1 MTKRGQTKIFHLS
14 KTAWLSLLRVLSLS
28 IENCGLCI
36 PVSERERVSE
46 GKRDEGDFERKERE
60 RVCVRGLR
68 RPRPVGERERES
80 EANLV
85 VRRFFAP
92 AIKVSFAF

>member
-1 MTKRGQTKIFHLS
+1 MKESLRGK
-14 KTAWLSLLRVLSLS
+14 
-28 IENCGLCI
+28 
-36 PVSERERVSE
+36 
-46 GKRDEGDFERKERE
+46 RE

-68 RPRPVGERERES
+68 PARPVGERERES

>member
-1 MTKRGQTKIFHLS
+1 M
-14 KTAWLSLLRVLSLS
+14 
-28 IENCGLCI
+28 
-36 PVSERERVSE
+36 SE
-46 GKRDEGDFERKERE
+46 GKRDEGEFERKERE
-60 RVCVRGLR
+60 SVCERHVRGLR
-68 RPRPVGERERES
+68 PARPVGERERES